1 MKKSFLLLMSGIIVG
16 MMIQQYIIKDEMGM
30 WWYVYLVVMA
40 FIISSERVWEVV
52 YTLFIYSFIVM
63 YVSTWVHGMFKWYEP
78 LILLWVII
86 GFVFHTPKIK
96 GTLFVEEGDITRFSP
111 TFVPDVMD
119 DEFETYK

>member
-1 MKKSFLLLMSGIIVG
+1 MSGIIVG